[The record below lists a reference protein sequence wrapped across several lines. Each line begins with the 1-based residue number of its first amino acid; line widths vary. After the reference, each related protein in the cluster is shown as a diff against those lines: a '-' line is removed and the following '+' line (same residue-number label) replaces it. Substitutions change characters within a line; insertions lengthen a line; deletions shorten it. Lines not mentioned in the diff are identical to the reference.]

1 MAKRIN
7 DNWLVRT
14 ELQIGKENVLKLSKN
29 HVLVCGLGGVG
40 AAAAE
45 MLCRAGIGRMTI
57 LDSDKIHFSNRNRQI
72 PALVSTDGMYKTEV
86 MQQRLLDINPKIKIT
101 AVNKYIKDEK
111 ITEVLEL
118 AKFDYVVDAID
129 TLSPKIYLIYH
140 CMQMKLPLIS
150 SLGSGGKYDPS
161 QIRIADI
168 SESYNCKLGYYLR
181 KKIHKLGIY
190 KGFKVVFSP
199 EEVNDAA
206 IQLTENEKNKKS
218 IVGTISYM
226 PVAFGCFMTSAVIR
240 DFIEK

>member
-1 MAKRIN
+1 MAKKIN
-7 DNWLVRT
+7 DDWLIRT
-14 ELQIGKENVLKLSKN
+14 ELQIGRKNVLILRKK

-45 MLCRAGIGRMTI
+45 MLCRAGIGKMTI

-72 PALVSTDGMYKTEV
+72 PALVSTEGMFKTDA
-86 MQQRLLDINPKIKIT
+86 MQQRLLDINPKLKIT
-101 AVNKYIKDEK
+101 AINKYIKDEK
-111 ITEVLEL
+111 ITDVLGL

-190 KGFKVVFSP
+190 NGFKVVFSP
-199 EEVNDAA
+199 EEVDDTS
-206 IQLTENEKNKKS
+206 ILLIENEKNKKS

-226 PVAFGCFMTSAVIR
+226 PVAFGCFLASAVIR
-240 DFIEK
+240 DFLKE